1 MVQSMDENTGK
12 TGSRY
17 SLETWAEIRRK
28 VCAGMTAREAS
39 SLYGPTPQV
48 ITNRSRNEQWPT
60 PFRLKAKQ
68 REAGEMGV
76 AALDECKHSLASVPV
91 APNET
96 QSQPDCN
103 NPSES
108 PISRFHA
115 ALMALVDSP
124 PADFQAAFAGVAQ
137 AAIAE
142 GLPEIPA
149 PRSIKELSTWFD
161 LWRKATGLDIKE
173 KSAGITPL
181 VNPMRTVSRRA
192 GSQVIDAEP
201 LPGTP
206 EFEAWEV

>member
-1 MVQSMDENTGK
+1 METIDKPGRATY
-12 TGSRY
+12 SRE
-17 SLETWAEIRRK
+17 LWAEIRK
-28 VCAGMTAREAS
+28 QSELGMSSLRAS
-39 SLYGPTPQV
+39 ELYGPKAQV
-48 ITNRSRNEQWPT
+48 IYNRSRQEKWNT
-60 PFRLKAKQ
+60 PARRKKLQ
-68 REAGEMGV
+68 RESGFSGGV
-76 AALDECKHSLASVPV
+76 APEETETENLASPK
-91 APNET
+91 NFNCGLL
-96 QSQPDCN
+96 QPDCN
-103 NPSES
+103 NPSDS

-149 PRSIKELSTWFD
+149 PRSIKELATWFD
-161 LWRKATGLDIKE
+161 LWRKAAGLDIKE

>member
-1 MVQSMDENTGK
+1 MRPGMEENTGK
-12 TGSRY
+12 TGTRY

-39 SLYGPTPQV
+39 TIYGPTPQV

-60 PFRLKAKQ
+60 KHRLRVKQ
-68 REAGEMGV
+68 RESGIADD
-76 AALDECKHSLASVPV
+76 AAPDESKHSLAF
-91 APNET
+91 APAPANSLQMQE
-96 QSQPDCN
+96 SCNKPPD
-103 NPSES
+103 S
-108 PISRFHA
+108 PISRFHL
-115 ALMALVDSP
+115 ALQSLVESP

-149 PRSIKELSTWFD
+149 PRSIKELATWFD
-161 LWRKATGLDIKE
+161 LWRKAAGLDIKE

-192 GSQVIDAEP
+192 GSQVIEAEP

-206 EFEAWEV
+206 EFDAWEV